1 MKLVVSFYGMC
12 LCVLDRREGNHAA
25 GATVLLLNGAAPSSR
40 AATGRTARP
49 RLPYHHPLI
58 FVPARHAD
66 VARTAWSPVPAPET
80 LVDTENLMTG
90 KHVAWS
96 LSGLDLALGRGRG
109 VTMFENQRAE
119 ASGRLPDPSGPADTK
134 AYLDWRRIPD
144 LARIAP
150 GARVRPAFTT
160 IGPHVL
166 GLVRLAGGELRGAT
180 PKNAGANARPW
191 RFSST
196 FEQVVT
202 DRFEFH
208 VEMPGTALKA
218 TGFASGRAQSIRL
231 TGADDAVVRLVVVHE
246 ASPLSRGL
254 AGPRRGAAATD
265 RTLPHYTAFYE
276 AIRGKGVEA
285 LGPPAPGAPGRRGP
299 ARPVKVIAD
308 PNCPPAL
315 I

>member
-12 LCVLDRREGNHAA
+12 LCVLDRRKGHHAA

-49 RLPYHHPLI
+49 RLPYHHPLL
-58 FVPARHAD
+58 FVPKRHAD

-80 LVDTENLMTG
+80 LVDTENLMRG
-90 KHVAWS
+90 PHVAWS
-96 LSGLDLALGRGRG
+96 LSGLDLTLGRGRG
-109 VTMFENQRAE
+109 VTMFENQQE
-119 ASGRLPDPSGPADTK
+119 DGSGRLPDPAPGDTG
-134 AYLDWRRIPD
+134 AYRDWRRIPD

-150 GARVRPAFTT
+150 GATVRPAFSS

-166 GLVRLAGGELRGAT
+166 GLVRFAGGELRGAT

-208 VEMPGTALKA
+208 CEVPGTALKA
-218 TGFASGRAQSIRL
+218 TGFASGRPQSIRL
-231 TGADDAVVRLVVVHE
+231 TGADDTVVRLVVVHE

-254 AGPRRGAAATD
+254 AGTRRGAGVAD
-265 RTLPHYTAFYE
+265 RTLPHYTAFYD
-276 AIRGKGVEA
+276 AIQGKGVDA
-285 LGPPAPGAPGRRGP
+285 LEPPSPGAPGRRRTT
-299 ARPVKVIAD
+299 RPVKVIAD